1 MVAWMLNATG
11 LIATTIGAL
20 LIFLYTLRA
29 PRVADDWQ
37 TPDGKV
43 AYAKH
48 RRMMITSVGLL
59 AAWLLIQGVA
69 VIVL

>member
-37 TPDGKV
+37 TPEGKA

>member
-20 LIFLYTLRA
+20 LIFLYMLRA

-48 RRMMITSVGLL
+48 RRMMITSVGLH
-59 AAWLLIQGVA
+59 AAWMLIQGVA